1 VELESN
7 ILSMLRRIRMLWYLK
22 RNNQMDTEFILNNIN
37 YIPIIFESE
46 DSSTHGLSEIKP
58 YLISIS

>member
-1 VELESN
+1 MELESN
-7 ILSMLRRIRMLWYLK
+7 ILSMLRRIRVHWYLK
-22 RNNQMDTEFILNNIN
+22 KNNQKDTEFILNNIN

-46 DSSTHGLSEIKP
+46 DSSTCGLSEIKP

>member
-1 VELESN
+1 
-7 ILSMLRRIRMLWYLK
+7 
-22 RNNQMDTEFILNNIN
+22 MDTEFILNNIKH
-37 YIPIIFESE
+37 IPIIFESE